1 MMSNPVSEI
10 TSDPAHSEE
19 EQEEEEEYVG
29 MTKEQMHFGVHEER
43 RAVMRVMFASVFDD
57 GEEIKDDVKQ
67 TLEMLGI
74 DEDEMA
80 DLQDI
85 GDAMMEDLEAAEN
98 DEEMEAI
105 MYAAVDKYLGIEDNP
120 FLEAAN

>member
-1 MMSNPVSEI
+1 
-10 TSDPAHSEE
+10 
-19 EQEEEEEYVG
+19 
-29 MTKEQMHFGVHEER
+29 MHFACTKTSCSH
-43 RAVMRVMFASVFDD
+43 RVMFASVFDD
-57 GEEIKDDVKQ
+57 GEEIRTTSRNPQ
-67 TLEMLGI
+67 MLGI

>member
-1 MMSNPVSEI
+1 
-10 TSDPAHSEE
+10 
-19 EQEEEEEYVG
+19 
-29 MTKEQMHFGVHEER
+29 
-43 RAVMRVMFASVFDD
+43 VFDD

>member
-1 MMSNPVSEI
+1 
-10 TSDPAHSEE
+10 
-19 EQEEEEEYVG
+19 
-29 MTKEQMHFGVHEER
+29 
-43 RAVMRVMFASVFDD
+43 MFDV

-74 DEDEMA
+74 HEDEMA

-85 GDAMMEDLEAAEN
+85 GDAMMENLEAAEN

-105 MYAAVDKYLGIEDNP
+105 LFAAVDK
-120 FLEAAN
+120 

>member
-1 MMSNPVSEI
+1 MMSNPISEI

-19 EQEEEEEYVG
+19 EQKEEEEYVG
-29 MTKEQMHFGVHEER
+29 MTKEEMHFGVHEER
-43 RAVMRVMFASVFDD
+43 RAVMRVMFASVFDVVLD
-57 GEEIKDDVKQ
+57 LLADVKQ

-74 DEDEMA
+74 HEDEMA

-85 GDAMMEDLEAAEN
+85 GDAMMENLEAAEN

-105 MYAAVDKYLGIEDNP
+105 MFAAVDKYLGIEDNP

>member
-1 MMSNPVSEI
+1 
-10 TSDPAHSEE
+10 
-19 EQEEEEEYVG
+19 
-29 MTKEQMHFGVHEER
+29 
-43 RAVMRVMFASVFDD
+43 
-57 GEEIKDDVKQ
+57 
-67 TLEMLGI
+67 MLGI

-120 FLEAAN
+120 LLEAAN